1 MKLFNEKEESAYLSK
16 DQWRKV
22 FMAMS
27 VITILLY
34 IVAMVFSLSGSHY
47 FILNYQNEQM
57 DRIESFMRGHSIMG
71 LITCIF
77 ITLEFYIVAC
87 FVSKQRLAW
96 EYPAAFYA
104 IRVTLAFFTKFSSTL
119 NLLYPLPFYLIIP
132 LVHSI
137 YAREKITFKQYSK
150 YLIRLLIA
158 IAVVFLLQLMIYVI
172 KAGYFSV
179 SNHVLPLSGYFI
191 YSLEYDIALLV
202 ILVTLSLYINRGKGD
217 SKQWTKSQAPGSSS
231 LTTKKNSVQ
240 FSSEMKMTLTKTQ
253 RTRLTKFWIQF
264 YLVQILG
271 FLLLMV
277 LPFIMGKVLEF
288 LVMYLSFAV
297 ARCILGFKYS
307 LHYKKESVCITVGA
321 IVFGI
326 LTLAVPFF
334 YVIIV
339 VAILFGVGLAVLL
352 HLSYKYKGMWL
363 FAQISKPDKFA
374 VLYVYFDGDL
384 DDRKVRNKC
393 KLKGLDEFQVE
404 LISDYVKG
412 EKLTYMARKN
422 HYSLRM
428 TIYKLDEAVAKLTA
442 KENN

>member
-27 VITILLY
+27 IITILLY
-34 IVAMVFSLSGSHY
+34 IVAMVFSLLGSHY

-57 DRIESFMRGHSIMG
+57 DRIESFMRSHSIMG

-87 FVSKQRLAW
+87 FVSKRRLAW

-137 YAREKITFKQYSK
+137 YAKEKITFKQYSK

-179 SNHVLPLSGYFI
+179 ENHVLPLSGYFI
-191 YSLEYDIALLV
+191 YSLEYDIALFV
-202 ILVTLSLYINRGKGD
+202 ILFTISLYINREKGD
-217 SKQWTKSQAPGSSS
+217 SKQWTKSQVPGSSS
-231 LTTKKNSVQ
+231 QTTKTNSVQ
-240 FSSEMKMTLTKTQ
+240 FSSTQMKMTLTKTQ
-253 RTRLTKFWIQF
+253 RTKLTLFWIQF

-288 LVMYLSFAV
+288 LVMYLSFAII
-297 ARCILGFKYS
+297 RYLLGFKYS

-339 VAILFGVGLAVLL
+339 VAILYGVGLGVLL

-363 FAQISKPDKFA
+363 FTQVSKPDKFA
-374 VLYVYFDGDL
+374 LLYVFFDGDL
-384 DDRKVRNKC
+384 EDRKIRNKC
-393 KLKGLDEFQVE
+393 KFKGLDPFQVD
-404 LISDYVKG
+404 LISDFMKG
-412 EKLTYMARKN
+412 EKLSYLAHKN
-422 HYSLRM
+422 NYSQRM
-428 TIYKLDEAVAKLTA
+428 LIYKLDEAIEKLT
-442 KENN
+442 K